1 VSSAIL
7 YLAIIAIWAG
17 FLVPA
22 WLRRPHANSDS
33 GAVDSADAESTAEPQ
48 ATVQVE
54 EYVEASELTVEFVDE
69 IPYTE
74 SDVDDAGA
82 ETGIHAEASQHAY
95 SGQAQA
101 QGPEHH
107 TTFVYSEVT
116 EYAEDFGPE
125 YPVNEDAEPDME
137 SADVGS
143 GPPAPRPSQSRDQM
157 LRARRRMLS
166 ILVGMTA
173 VTGLF
178 TFIGVVAWWI
188 MVPPAMLLVLYA
200 LLLREIAM
208 ADSELARKRAAW
220 EAADQRAYERYM
232 RAQARVDAERQAYEA
247 ATAGSGAQII
257 DISGRVSDQL
267 YDQYADAAVRAVGD

>member
-1 VSSAIL
+1 MSSAIL

-33 GAVDSADAESTAEPQ
+33 ASTESVSETQMENESYE
-48 ATVQVE
+48 VEVE
-54 EYVEASELTVEFVDE
+54 EYTETSKLTVQFVDE
-69 IPYTE
+69 LPYTE
-74 SDVDDAGA
+74 SDVDMSV
-82 ETGIHAEASQHAY
+82 ETDIHVEVSEHVYASEAQ
-95 SGQAQA
+95 
-101 QGPEHH
+101 
-107 TTFVYSEVT
+107 
-116 EYAEDFGPE
+116 EYTEDFGPE
-125 YPVNEDAEPDME
+125 YPVNEEIASAE
-137 SADVGS
+137 AGS

-178 TFIGVVAWWI
+178 SFVGLVAWWI
-188 MVPPAMLLVLYA
+188 AVPPAILLALYV

-208 ADSELARKRAAW
+208 ADAELARKRAAW
-220 EAADQRAYERYM
+220 EAADAAAWARHL
-232 RAQARVDAERQAYEA
+232 QAEAEREA
-247 ATAGSGAQII
+247 FEASMADSGAQII